1 MGHLGGWSSGRG
13 FGGAVRGEWWVV
25 SGVRCVRLVGMF
37 TVVTLKLGME
47 RLRVLL
53 EKRKYCKK
61 RKGSKY

>member
-1 MGHLGGWSSGRG
+1 M
-13 FGGAVRGEWWVV
+13 RGEWWVV

-47 RLRVLL
+47 RLRILL